1 MDELKMCVFA
11 VPTHQRIIVYER
23 YCGALSAYSM
33 HIRKLSHAIY
43 LKSVSVILALVLNL
57 AKG

>member
-1 MDELKMCVFA
+1 MCVFA